1 MLFLLYHHLDN
12 HEETRQHKNVKSH
25 GRRSLEGQVQE
36 QQFIGMHIFR
46 DWHLSQ
52 KDFDVDSDII
62 QAQLRAAFLC
72 FNHP

>member
-1 MLFLLYHHLDN
+1 MA
-12 HEETRQHKNVKSH
+12 EEV
-25 GRRSLEGQVQE
+25 EGQE

-52 KDFDVDSDII
+52 KHFDVDSDKT
-62 QAQLRAAFLC
+62 QAQIRAAFLC